1 MWRYDKRLV
10 RALYVGPLDG
20 LLGWLATTNGL
31 PETYD
36 GVGKRMIEQYIA
48 DAFGELGGD
57 LGVNCSHIS
66 IFEKRDFD
74 PSDKAR
80 PKVNCAFGVVLLQD
94 REDEHEVADALNLYR
109 DSDDG
114 RSEKSSQLRQLKV
127 KVEPLG
133 TAFTAIK
140 QANGRVVNLL
150 DEAKP
155 YPLRRAGKVKVL
167 PEQGDLDA

>member
-20 LLGWLATTNGL
+20 LPGLLARTNGL
-31 PETYD
+31 SETYD
-36 GVGKRMIEQYIA
+36 GIQYIA
-48 DAFGELGGD
+48 DAFGD

-155 YPLRRAGKVKVL
+155 YPLRRAGTVKVL

>member
-1 MWRYDKRLV
+1 
-10 RALYVGPLDG
+10 
-20 LLGWLATTNGL
+20 
-31 PETYD
+31 
-36 GVGKRMIEQYIA
+36 
-48 DAFGELGGD
+48 
-57 LGVNCSHIS
+57 
-66 IFEKRDFD
+66 
-74 PSDKAR
+74 
-80 PKVNCAFGVVLLQD
+80 
-94 REDEHEVADALNLYR
+94 
-109 DSDDG
+109 
-114 RSEKSSQLRQLKV
+114 V